1 MIRIGRSHVDSPEMK
16 LPRLGSGRSEDLRRL
31 GDDDLMALV
40 RSGDSAAF
48 EVVYERHST
57 VAFSLA
63 HRMCGRRQQAE
74 DVVQE
79 AFLSAWRRA
88 SSFDA
93 TRGSLRTWLL
103 GIVHH
108 RAVDSLRRTG
118 GDARRRVDQP
128 VEEVDVES
136 GVDVGEEVAH
146 REQAGVVRDALTE
159 LPDEQSKVIELAYFG
174 GFTHTEIADMLG
186 LPVGTVKGRMRLGLA
201 KLRSTFE
208 PLGMT
213 P

>member
-1 MIRIGRSHVDSPEMK
+1 
-16 LPRLGSGRSEDLRRL
+16 
-31 GDDDLMALV
+31 MALV

>member
-1 MIRIGRSHVDSPEMK
+1 M
-16 LPRLGSGRSEDLRRL
+16 RLTRRGSGSTDDLRRL
-31 GDDDLMALV
+31 GDDDLMTLV
-40 RSGDSAAF
+40 RNGDSAAF

-57 VAFSLA
+57 VAYSLA
-63 HRMCGRRQQAE
+63 HRICGRQQAAE
-74 DVVQE
+74 DIVQE

-108 RAVDSLRRTG
+108 RAIDALRRAG
-118 GDARRRVDQP
+118 GDAYRRVDQP
-128 VEEVDVES
+128 VEEIDIEGS
-136 GVDVGEEVAH
+136 VDVGTEVAD
-146 REQAGVVRDALTE
+146 RERAGVVRDALTG
-159 LPDEQSKVIELAYFG
+159 LPAEQSKVIELAYFG
-174 GFTHTEIADMLG
+174 GFTHIEIADMLG
-186 LPVGTVKGRMRLGLA
+186 LPIGTVKGRMRLGLS
-201 KLRSTFE
+201 KLRSSFE

>member
-1 MIRIGRSHVDSPEMK
+1 M
-16 LPRLGSGRSEDLRRL
+16 RLTRRGSGSINDLRRL
-31 GDDDLMALV
+31 GDDDLMTLV
-40 RSGDSAAF
+40 RNGDSAAF

-57 VAFSLA
+57 VAYSLA
-63 HRMCGRRQQAE
+63 HRICGRQQAAE
-74 DVVQE
+74 DIVQE

-108 RAVDSLRRTG
+108 RAIDALRRAG
-118 GDARRRVDQP
+118 GDAYRRVDQP
-128 VEEVDVES
+128 VEEIDIEGS
-136 GVDVGEEVAH
+136 VDVGTEVAD
-146 REQAGVVRDALTE
+146 RERAGVVRDALTG
-159 LPDEQSKVIELAYFG
+159 LPAEQSKVIELAYFG
-174 GFTHTEIADMLG
+174 GFTHIEIADMLG
-186 LPVGTVKGRMRLGLA
+186 LPIGTVKGRMRLGLS
-201 KLRSTFE
+201 KLRSSFE

>member
-1 MIRIGRSHVDSPEMK
+1 MK
-16 LPRLGSGRSEDLRRL
+16 LPRLGSGRSDDLRRL

-40 RSGDSAAF
+40 RGGDSAAF

-63 HRMCGRRQQAE
+63 HRMCGGRPAAE

-88 SSFDA
+88 ASFDA

-108 RAVDSLRRTG
+108 RAIDVLRRSG
-118 GDARRRVDQP
+118 GDARRRADQP
-128 VEEVDVES
+128 VEDFEIAARVDVS
-136 GVDVGEEVAH
+136 GEVAE
-146 REQAGVVRDALTE
+146 REQAGVVRDALVA
-159 LPDEQSKVIELAYFG
+159 LPAEQSKVIELAYFG
-174 GFTHTEIADMLG
+174 GFTHIEIADMLG

-201 KLRSTFE
+201 KLRSAFE
-208 PLGMT
+208 PLEMT